1 MKRLLNLL
9 IVVIS
14 VIYPLMVYFS
24 IQDLSPVFFSLLIAG
39 LALVKFAISPDK
51 TSKHE
56 LSLLIASLACALFIA
71 FSKNEYSIKL
81 YPVIISCF
89 VGGLFALSLLDKES
103 FIERLA
109 RMRGK
114 TISCHAKIYTR
125 RLTIIWSLLLFINAM
140 IALYLA
146 YYATTESWVLYC
158 GLLSYVFFGCFIL
171 AELIYRRHYIAKYES

>member
-1 MKRLLNLL
+1 MKPLLNLL
-9 IVVIS
+9 LIVLS
-14 VIYPLMVYFS
+14 VGYPLVVYFS
-24 IQDLSPVFFSLLIAG
+24 IQDLSPIFFSLLISG
-39 LALVKFAISPDK
+39 LALVKFAISPNK

-56 LSLLIASLACALFIA
+56 WSLLIASLVCALFIA
-71 FSKNEYSIKL
+71 FSKDEYSIKL

-103 FIERLA
+103 LIERIA

-114 TISCHAKIYTR
+114 TITHNAKIYTR
-125 RLTIIWSLLLFINAM
+125 RLTIIWSLLLFINAV

-146 YYATTESWVLYC
+146 YFATTKSWVLYC

>member
-1 MKRLLNLL
+1 MKLLVNLVL
-9 IVVIS
+9 VVLS
-14 VIYPLMVYFS
+14 VAYPLVVYFS
-24 IQDLSPVFFSLLIAG
+24 IQDLSPLFFSSIITL
-39 LALVKFAISPDK
+39 LALVKFSISTDK

-56 LSLLIASLACALFIA
+56 VSLLIATLACAWFIYV
-71 FSKNEYSIKL
+71 SKSDYSIKL

-103 FIERLA
+103 LIEKVA

-114 TISCHAKIYTR
+114 TITHHAKIYTR
-125 RLTIIWSLLLFINAM
+125 RLTIIWSILLLMNAM

-146 YYATTESWVLYC
+146 YFASTESWALYC
-158 GLLSYVFFGCFIL
+158 GLLSYGFFGCFIL